1 MGIIT
6 RIKHWLPSRRKEQ
19 LSRINGLPETQ
30 RKAELGNVYYTECL
44 DQAVRFVQEQIA
56 RGDDSPF
63 RGAQRERFFHE
74 VMAVNFWALE
84 KVFAGKCGALMSRVY
99 DIYQRSFHG
108 LRTGDGSVPEWIAGR
123 FSAYNAA
130 WNDVT
135 GHQDVFGRRVAEHIF
150 PQGQAFSVPET
161 SYWIIEY
168 AHEVL
173 EDFREIREL
182 CRSMKIALT

>member
-1 MGIIT
+1 MGIISLI
-6 RIKHWLPSRRKEQ
+6 RQILPSKRKER
-19 LSRINGLPETQ
+19 LARIRELPEI
-30 RKAELGNVYYTECL
+30 RRIDELGVVFYEESV
-44 DQAVRFVQEQIA
+44 DMAVRFVQEQIA

-63 RGAQRERFFHE
+63 RGAQKDRFFHE
-74 VMAVNFWALE
+74 IVAVNFWALE
-84 KVFAGKCGALMSRVY
+84 KLFGKKNADLLERVLDNY
-99 DIYQRSFHG
+99 ARFFHG
-108 LRTGDGSVPEWIAGR
+108 ARGRGQTPSWITER
-123 FSAYNAA
+123 FAAYNAS

-150 PQGQAFSVPET
+150 PQGQVFSVPET

-182 CRSMKIALT
+182 CRSMKIKLI